1 VGLNLDTKSY
11 GIAVPEGSALRPLVS
26 SAVIRLKEE
35 GTIAALKRKWWQE
48 ERGGGACQAGFPMKL
63 KKKLHSRLA
72 KFRARNVRNSL
83 PQYLVLHES
92 PKKTGVQYKFNPKKK
107 SKFNKCPIS

>member
-26 SAVIRLKEE
+26 SSVIRLKEE

-48 ERGGGACQAGFPMKL
+48 ERGGGACQAGFLMKF
-63 KKKLHSRLA
+63 KKNYEK
-72 KFRARNVRNSL
+72 NS
-83 PQYLVLHES
+83 
-92 PKKTGVQYKFNPKKK
+92 
-107 SKFNKCPIS
+107 

>member
-48 ERGGGACQAGFPMKL
+48 ERGGGACQAGFSMKL
-63 KKKLHSRLA
+63 KIKIQSLA
-72 KFRARNVRNSL
+72 LQSFGREITLSSV
-83 PQYLVLHES
+83 PQ
-92 PKKTGVQYKFNPKKK
+92 N
-107 SKFNKCPIS
+107 

>member
-48 ERGGGACQAGFPMKL
+48 ERGGGACQAVFIMKI
-63 KKKLHSRLA
+63 KKLNSCYA
-72 KFRARNVRNSL
+72 KFGKFRARNMRNCSEL
-83 PQYLVLHES
+83 FAAILKVLHKS
-92 PKKTGVQYKFNPKKK
+92 PKKDG
-107 SKFNKCPIS
+107 CIE